1 MKFNHKEAILFDLD
15 GTLIN
20 SGPDLAL
27 AVNHMLK
34 SLERDSFTEDVI
46 HGWVGNGA
54 QTLVNRALSG
64 QRTIDANLDESLA
77 SEALDIFLALSLIH
91 I

>member
-1 MKFNHKEAILFDLD
+1 MKFNNKAVILFDLD

-20 SGPDLAL
+20 SAPDLAL

-34 SLERDSFTEDVI
+34 TLDRDTFSEDI
-46 HGWVGNGA
+46 IDGWVGNGA

-64 QRTIDANLDESLA
+64 QSEVDENLMPL
-77 SEALDIFLALSLIH
+77 LC
-91 I
+91 